1 MPTVRWSDDQEV
13 DARQV
18 RARACLIRSPIWRRA
33 RASQEEG
40 NAVRFAWMRI
50 RVFLLLFAVAA
61 GVLVTVGAGGDMRP
75 GSKRDNARPSTPLG
89 VRISSSGWSTILAW
103 EPSIDNKRVV
113 AYDVRFAS
121 HRARVVAPEVRV
133 NGGTCGRI
141 ANVRVVA
148 IDRAGNRSRPAT
160 ATVRVGGCA
169 QAAPGWF
176 GGFETG
182 DISEWDY
189 LHAAAPERFQVVR
202 SDQGVTPRQ
211 GNHMARVEVRG
222 GEPASWDASMNASLA
237 QKDNLPNVGLGND
250 VYMGWSVYIPRNFR
264 YVPNGG
270 SNLIMEWHADAS
282 MRQAPFH
289 FGING
294 YNGRFFVDLHTAAT
308 GFSPV
313 LHRDVGRL
321 VTGRWVD
328 CVVRTK
334 WAQDASG
341 VFEFWMDGV
350 KKVSWTGRT
359 WGTQQVVY
367 PVAGY
372 YRTNYNATAVLYI
385 DALKV
390 GTTYTSVAP

>member
-1 MPTVRWSDDQEV
+1 
-13 DARQV
+13 
-18 RARACLIRSPIWRRA
+18 
-33 RASQEEG
+33 
-40 NAVRFAWMRI
+40 
-50 RVFLLLFAVAA
+50 
-61 GVLVTVGAGGDMRP
+61 MRP

-89 VRISSSGWSTILAW
+89 VRISSSGRSTILAW

-313 LHRDVGRL
+313 LSQGRRSIGDRSLGRL
-321 VTGRWVD
+321 RGADEVGAGRVRRLGVLDGRREESVVDWADMGHTTGRLPGWLATT
-328 CVVRTK
+328 VRTTTSR
-334 WAQDASG
+334 QCSTSTPLRS
-341 VFEFWMDGV
+341 ER
-350 KKVSWTGRT
+350 RT
-359 WGTQQVVY
+359 
-367 PVAGY
+367 
-372 YRTNYNATAVLYI
+372 RR
-385 DALKV
+385 
-390 GTTYTSVAP
+390 